1 MEPRI
6 LMLVVIPLA
15 LIDGLMKILA
25 TINLIKT
32 KEFRANQN
40 FILWIILIWFVNLFG
55 WVLYFLF
62 GRIPLEKKEYEETW
76 D

>member
-62 GRIPLEKKEYEETW
+62 GRIPLEKKEHEESW

>member
-6 LMLVVIPLA
+6 LMLIVIPLA

>member
-40 FILWIILIWFVNLFG
+40 FVLWIILIWFINLFG

-62 GRIPLEKKEYEETW
+62 GRIPLEKKEYEESW
-76 D
+76 H